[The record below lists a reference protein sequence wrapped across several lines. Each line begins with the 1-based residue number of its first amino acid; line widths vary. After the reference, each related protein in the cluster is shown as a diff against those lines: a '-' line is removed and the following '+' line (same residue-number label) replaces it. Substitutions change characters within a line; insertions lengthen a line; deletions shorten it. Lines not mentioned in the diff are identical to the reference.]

1 MKDSFYKKIEKKNY
15 SIDKIGDLKKFKKIF
30 KKINYNFLLPTKSII
45 KKIST
50 E

>member
-1 MKDSFYKKIEKKNY
+1 MKDSFYKNFKKKTY
-15 SIDKIGDLKKFKKIF
+15 AIDKVDDLNKFKKIF